1 MTDNVYEK
9 LAAVLDRLPNGFP
22 RTPSNVEL
30 PMLEKIFAPDEAALA
45 GHLQGEFE
53 SIETIANRTG
63 EPVDEVKA
71 KLIAMAKR
79 GMVWLDRS
87 TPVPT
92 RGHPGFRLAPFIVG
106 IYEGTLERM
115 DAELARLFE
124 EYMADGGAAGILKP
138 QPALH
143 RVIPVHRSVKS
154 DQILPYEDVKG
165 LILKG
170 KAFSVRDCICRV
182 QQDKLGNRRCDF
194 PLANCMGLSF
204 SERPP
209 RPGDISQE
217 QATAILEES
226 EKAGLVH
233 AVSNVIEDVGYIC
246 NCCGCC
252 CGVLRGITD
261 WGIEESVAR
270 ANYFAVID
278 PDTCTACG
286 LCTQRCQVKAI
297 AQKDDVLTIDRP
309 RCIGCGL
316 CVTACPEQAIRL
328 ERKPDSQIVPPPVD
342 FETWE
347 KLRWAGR
354 ME

>member
-1 MTDNVYEK
+1 MTDKIYEQ
-9 LAAVLDRLPNGFP
+9 LAAALDRLPNGFP
-22 RTPSNVEL
+22 ATPSGTEIAVL
-30 PMLEKIFAPDEAALA
+30 KRIFTPQEAALA
-45 GHLQGEFE
+45 CCLDGVYTP
-53 SIETIANRTG
+53 IDVIARRAG
-63 EPVDEVKA
+63 QPVAEVRA
-71 KLIAMAKR
+71 RLIAMAKR

-87 TPVPT
+87 TPVP
-92 RGHPGFRLAPFIVG
+92 GFRLAPFIVG
-106 IYEGTLERM
+106 IYEGTLEQM

-124 EYMADGGAAGILKP
+124 EYMAGGGAAGILKP

-182 QQDKLGNRRCDF
+182 QQDKLGRRRCDF
-194 PLANCMGLSF
+194 PLLNCMGLSF

-217 QATAILEES
+217 QAMVVLDES
-226 EKAGLVH
+226 EKTGLVH
-233 AVSNVIEDVGYIC
+233 AVSNVIEDVSYIC

-297 AQKDDVLTIDRP
+297 VQKDDVHTVTRP

-347 KLRWAGR
+347 KMRRAGR

>member
-1 MTDNVYEK
+1 MTEDTYEQ
-9 LAAVLDRLPNGFP
+9 LAAALDRLPNGFP
-22 RTPSNVEL
+22 ATPSGTEIAL
-30 PMLEKIFAPDEAALA
+30 LKRIFTPEEAALA
-45 GHLQGEFE
+45 CCLDGVYTP
-53 SIETIANRTG
+53 IDIIAQRAG
-63 EPVDEVKA
+63 RPAAEVRA
-71 KLIAMAKR
+71 RLIAMAKR

-87 TPVPT
+87 TPVP
-92 RGHPGFRLAPFIVG
+92 GFRLAPFIVG
-106 IYEGTLERM
+106 IYEGTLEQM
-115 DAELARLFE
+115 DVDLARLFE
-124 EYMADGGAAGILKP
+124 EYMAGGGAAGILKP

-143 RVIPVHRSVKS
+143 RVVPVHRSVKS
-154 DQILPYEDVKG
+154 DQILPYEDVRG
-165 LILKG
+165 LILKS

-182 QQDKLGNRRCDF
+182 QQDKLGQRRCDF
-194 PLANCMGLSF
+194 QLLNCMGLSF

-209 RPGDISQE
+209 RPGDINQE
-217 QATAILEES
+217 QAMAILDES

-233 AVSNVIEDVGYIC
+233 AVSNVIDDVSYIC

-278 PDTCTACG
+278 QDTCTACG

-297 AQKDDVLTIDRP
+297 VQKDDVHTVTRP

-328 ERKPDSQIVPPPVD
+328 ERKPDSEVVPPPVD

-347 KLRWAGR
+347 KMRWASR
-354 ME
+354 KLAAH